1 MDSSPQKMSRR
12 KALATMAG
20 AVGLAALPGVGHAL
34 NPIKKERRDIQ
45 TSAFTSIHTMRN
57 AVSRQFTTFD
67 LNTKIKAHL
76 VELHQLRTEILFI
89 KRVRAKFALTLVQS
103 VGVPAHSSILTR

>member
-1 MDSSPQKMSRR
+1 MKRKQIPGNMDSSPQKMSRR

-45 TSAFTSIHTMRN
+45 TSA
-57 AVSRQFTTFD
+57 
-67 LNTKIKAHL
+67 LHL
-76 VELHQLRTEILFI
+76 
-89 KRVRAKFALTLVQS
+89 
-103 VGVPAHSSILTR
+103 SILCVTLYLVSLRLLT

>member
-1 MDSSPQKMSRR
+1 MMKRKQIPGNMDSSPQKMSRR

-67 LNTKIKAHL
+67 LNTKIKSQFSQNQPLIVNH
-76 VELHQLRTEILFI
+76 I
-89 KRVRAKFALTLVQS
+89 RVITPGEV
-103 VGVPAHSSILTR
+103 

>member
-34 NPIKKERRDIQ
+34 NPIKKERRVM
-45 TSAFTSIHTMRN
+45 H
-57 AVSRQFTTFD
+57 
-67 LNTKIKAHL
+67 
-76 VELHQLRTEILFI
+76 
-89 KRVRAKFALTLVQS
+89 
-103 VGVPAHSSILTR
+103 